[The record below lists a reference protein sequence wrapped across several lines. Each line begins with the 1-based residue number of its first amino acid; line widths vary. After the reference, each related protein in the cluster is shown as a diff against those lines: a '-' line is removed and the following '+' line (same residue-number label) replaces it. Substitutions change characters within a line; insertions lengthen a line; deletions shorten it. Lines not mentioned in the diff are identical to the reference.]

1 MNDAAHAF
9 LEEQTARLQQFPR
22 KPRIVF
28 PEGTD
33 ARVQVAAAR
42 LDQFIEPILIEKCS
56 DRYCDLYY
64 QRRRTKGI
72 SLDQANTIASQPL
85 YAAALMVESG
95 HADGF
100 VGGAANTTGDTVRAL
115 LQCIGSAPGVD
126 LVSSYFVMA
135 TQNHGL
141 LLFADCGLVVDPTAE
156 QLAEIALATAASGRH
171 VLNQEPRVAMLSFST
186 KGSAHHP
193 HVDKVTTALRIAKD
207 RQPQLS
213 IDGELQA
220 DAALVAVIAESK
232 APGSCVAGRAN
243 VLIFP
248 DLSSG
253 NIAYKLVERLGGA
266 TAFGPLLQGLRKP
279 ANDLSRGCSAEDIYG
294 VAILTALSTR
304 HPPPESPTESSATTF
319 ADTDLQ

>member
-1 MNDAAHAF
+1 MNQAARTF
-9 LEEQTARLQQFPR
+9 LDEQTARLQQFPR

-28 PEGTD
+28 PEGND
-33 ARVQVAAAR
+33 ARVQAAADR
-42 LDQFIEPILIEKCS
+42 LEQLIEPILIEKWS

-64 QRRRTKGI
+64 QRRRAKGI

-85 YAAALMVESG
+85 YTAALMVESG

-115 LQCIGSAPGVD
+115 LQCIGPAPGIE

-135 TQNHGL
+135 TQHHGL

-156 QLAEIALATAASGRH
+156 QLAEIALATAANARH
-171 VLNQEPRVAMLSFST
+171 LLNQEPRVAMLSFST

-193 HVDKVTTALRIAKD
+193 HIEKVTTALRIAKN

-220 DAALVAVIAESK
+220 DAALVAVIGESK

-248 DLSSG
+248 DLTSG

-266 TAFGPLLQGLRKP
+266 TAFGPLLQGLAKP
-279 ANDLSRGCSAEDIYG
+279 ANDLSRACSADDIYG
-294 VAILTALSTR
+294 VAILTAVETLRATVGTLPLST
-304 HPPPESPTESSATTF
+304 T
-319 ADTDLQ
+319 